1 MAEQIN
7 QLILSPILFGREFGV
22 SLSATYAN
30 FNGMS
35 IYDGVDKSNGI
46 YVISCREFNRF
57 LKDLIRDKT
66 NFKHC
71 FDGALKRKVARYLQE
86 NAVWLMVGGE
96 MPFDKSGQQKNLA
109 QGHSFVPVIYPLNQK
124 NIDAINGLHPD
135 YYDLNEAEAK
145 KYLDE
150 KYAFVSLYLDALIKE

>member
-22 SLSATYAN
+22 SLSATY
-30 FNGMS
+30 
-35 IYDGVDKSNGI
+35 
-46 YVISCREFNRF
+46 
-57 LKDLIRDKT
+57 
-66 NFKHC
+66 
-71 FDGALKRKVARYLQE
+71 

-96 MPFDKSGQQKNLA
+96 MPFDKSGPQKNLA

-135 YYDLNEAEAK
+135 YYDLNEVETK

-150 KYAFVSLYLDALIKE
+150 KYSFVSLYLDALIKE

>member
-22 SLSATYAN
+22 SLSATYVN
-30 FNGMS
+30 SKEMG
-35 IYDGVDKSNGI
+35 IYSSNGI
-46 YVISCREFNRF
+46 YVISCRKFNHF
-57 LKDLIRDKT
+57 LKSLIREKT
-66 NFKHC
+66 NFEYY
-71 FDGALKRKVARYLQE
+71 FDDHLKRKVAFYLQE

-96 MPFDKSGQQKNLA
+96 MPFDKSGPQKNLA

-135 YYDLNEAEAK
+135 YYDLNEVETK

-150 KYAFVSLYLDALIKE
+150 KYSFVSLYLDALIKE